1 MPRNNSKKNNDMD
14 AILMEYNLALD
25 EHKIVNAQI
34 LHFQEAN
41 TRLYEFG
48 LVALGAIV
56 VAASFVIEQKA
67 YNLLLIL
74 SLPFHVLMWLQTR
87 RGIVSNH
94 LANYIIFEIAPRIR
108 NTINQHYDS
117 GQKSTFVFWE
127 EYMTRISRK
136 NRILTFVAG
145 LSEVGRLIY
154 QMSIAGALVIAYF
167 LFTAS
172 NSFYVATWLDTGLLV
187 INGIAFIVSVFGIIV
202 STGFYGDPR
211 KKE

>member
-1 MPRNNSKKNNDMD
+1 MPKDNDKKNSDMD

-25 EHKIVNAQI
+25 ESKVVNAQI

-48 LVALGAIV
+48 LAALGAVV

-67 YNLLLIL
+67 YNLLLVL

-94 LANYIIFEIAPRIR
+94 LANYLIFEIAPRIR

-127 EYMTRISRK
+127 EYMTRVSRK

-145 LSEVGRLIY
+145 LSEVGRIIY
-154 QMSIAGALVIAYF
+154 QLSIAGALVIAYF
-167 LFTAS
+167 LFKAS
-172 NSFYVATWLDTGLLV
+172 DHLYIATWLDSALLV
-187 INGIAFIVSVFGIIV
+187 LNSVVFIASIFGIIV
-202 STGFYGDPR
+202 STAFYGDP
-211 KKE
+211 KKKK